1 MNGVRV
7 AWLFF
12 RVGALNELQY
22 RVNFFVQLLQS
33 LVAIGTGLVGLWLVF
48 SHTSNLDGWTPPQLL
63 VVLGVYTL
71 MGGVIQTSIQPNMQ
85 QLLSDI
91 RDGSLDYA
99 LTKPEDAQLMVS
111 VRQVQIW
118 QSVDI
123 LTGLAIVIVAS
134 LRLQA
139 QTGPLQALSF
149 LVVLILGALMIYS
162 FWLILTTAAFWV
174 VQMDEIVN
182 LFQGMYAAGRYPV
195 GIYPVWLRFGLTFL
209 VPVAF
214 AVTVP
219 SEALTGRLTV
229 QTFMGA
235 VALTIG
241 LLALSRWVW
250 WRGMKRY
257 SGASA

>member
-1 MNGVRV
+1 MSGLRV

-12 RVGALNELQY
+12 RVGAMNELQY

-33 LVAIGTGLVGLWLVF
+33 LVSIGTGLIGLWLVF
-48 SHTSNLDGWTPPQLL
+48 SHTANLDGWTPAQLL

-71 MGGVIQTSIQPNMQ
+71 MGGLIQTTIQPNMER
-85 QLLSDI
+85 LMSDI
-91 RDGSLDYA
+91 QDGTLDYA
-99 LTKPEDAQLMVS
+99 LTKPEDAQLIVS
-111 VRQVQIW
+111 VREVQIW
-118 QSVDI
+118 QMVDVI
-123 LTGLAIVIVAS
+123 TGLVIVILAS

-139 QTGPLQALSF
+139 QIGPLQVLSF
-149 LVVLILGALMIYS
+149 LFVLILGGMMIYS

-174 VQMDEIVN
+174 VKMDEIVN

-219 SEALTGRLTV
+219 SEALTGRLSF
-229 QTFMGA
+229 QTLAGA
-235 VALTIG
+235 TALTIA
-241 LLALSRWVW
+241 LLSVARWVW
-250 WRGMKRY
+250 WRGLRRY